1 MTRKES
7 AMKDYFVYLPNRDD
21 QSIWGCVA
29 TGAGYTRVPAG
40 SPYPLRRHPL
50 DHHFTWGR
58 GRTLHSFQIIFI
70 SEGKGVFES
79 RRTKATEIDAGT
91 VLILFPGAWHRYAP
105 DPATGWVE
113 HWIECGGA
121 AFEKAVRS
129 EIIRPQQAVLRTGL
143 DADMLHCFDR
153 IHTLSQ
159 SDALANQD
167 KLSTLGLHLLS
178 VLAGLQRRERGFE
191 AASDQ
196 MVQRSLAMIALRCHE
211 AINLPAL
218 ARELGV
224 GYSRFRQ
231 AFKARVGISP
241 KQHHL
246 DVRIQKTK
254 ELLANT
260 NKPVKEIADILGFE
274 SAFHLARQFKLR
286 TGKSPTQ
293 WRARHSR

>member
-1 MTRKES
+1 
-7 AMKDYFVYLPNRDD
+7 MKDYFVYLPLRDD
-21 QSIWGCVA
+21 TGPWGCVA
-29 TGAGYTRVPAG
+29 TGAGYSRVPSG

-50 DHHFTWGR
+50 DHHFTWSH

-79 RRTKATEIDAGT
+79 RRIKATEVGAGT

-105 DPATGWVE
+105 DPASGWVE
-113 HWIECGGA
+113 HWIECCGP

-129 EIIRPQQAVLRTGL
+129 GIIRPQQAVLRAGL
-143 DADMLHCFDR
+143 DADILHGFDR
-153 IHTLSQ
+153 IHTLAQ
-159 SDALANQD
+159 RDALANQD

-178 VLAGLQRRERGFE
+178 TLAGLQRRERGFE

-196 MVQRSLAMIALRCHE
+196 MVQRALAMIASRCHE
-211 AINLPAL
+211 AISLPAV

-231 AFKARVGISP
+231 AFKARVGSSP

-246 DVRIQKTK
+246 NVRIQKTQ

-260 NKPVKEIADILGFE
+260 TKPVKEIADILGFE
-274 SAFHLARQFKLR
+274 SAFHLARQFKSR
-286 TGKSPTQ
+286 TGKSATQ
-293 WRARHSR
+293 WRAIHQR